1 MLKSRIQCIPV
12 YTQHLDQTIN
22 IDDLQVRVNVHND
35 TDAIIILTTEHFQ
48 VFNKRTNQL
57 LPENEK
63 QKIFPKNEQTNM
75 YIDLVRLHPSVLVES
90 IQNNISNSM
99 TSSHAKQNFNSGDE
113 IEFYAD
119 LVYATANEDAA
130 FNSTCTCT
138 YSYTPDPKKLEKEWK
153 FKQKQYAS
161 ANDAKAA
168 ELDWKI
174 IHAQKF
180 YVPNSF
186 DFIIESV
193 GPYTNEAILLKA
205 CDIIQEKLS
214 NTVQFLF
221 ENADTNIYLSNKIS
235 QYCYDV
241 SFPDSYTIGK
251 LFEDELFSLYFQQSQ
266 SQSQTQAQI
275 SQSAESSESTESSTI
290 TYCAFVKEHPHTPN
304 SIIRIAFPNQTEN
317 TFIIQCFDT
326 AFKSITKKMDH
337 IRKYF

>member
-12 YTQHLDQTIN
+12 YTQHLDQNIN
-22 IDDLQVRVNVHND
+22 IEDLQVRVNLHND
-35 TDAIIILTTEHFQ
+35 TDTIITLTTEHFQ
-48 VFNKRTNQL
+48 VFNKKTNQL
-57 LPENEK
+57 LPENEQ
-63 QKIFPKNEQTNM
+63 QKIFPKNAQTNM
-75 YIDLVRLHPSVLVES
+75 FIDLVRLHPSVLVES
-90 IQNNISNSM
+90 IQNNISSSM
-99 TSSHAKQNFNSGDE
+99 TSSHTKQNSNSGDE
-113 IEFYAD
+113 LEFYAD
-119 LVYATANEDAA
+119 LINATANEDAA

-153 FKQKQYAS
+153 FKQKQFAS
-161 ANDAKAA
+161 ANDAKTV

-180 YVPNSF
+180 HVPNSF
-186 DFIIESV
+186 DFIIETV
-193 GPYTNEAILLKA
+193 GPYTNEAIFIKA

-251 LFEDELFSLYFQQSQ
+251 LFEHELFALYFQQSQ
-266 SQSQTQAQI
+266 SPE
-275 SQSAESSESTESSTI
+275 SAITSASSASSNSSTM
-290 TYCAFVKEHPHTPN
+290 TYCAFVKEHPHSPN
-304 SIIRIAFPNQTEN
+304 SIIRIAFPNETEN

-326 AFKSITKKMDH
+326 AFKNISKKIDN
-337 IRKYF
+337 ISKYFN